1 MNSLFYC
8 GIKNKEILNDFIDK
22 LDTFSESN
30 SKTIYI
36 LDKPLGNDGKIEE
49 YDYVEKA
56 ILLIPNQ
63 KILLINYGRYC
74 DEFEDFADDFIDDL
88 EFLSKRY
95 NYQKS
100 NVLVII

>member
-49 YDYVEKA
+49 
-56 ILLIPNQ
+56 
-63 KILLINYGRYC
+63 
-74 DEFEDFADDFIDDL
+74 
-88 EFLSKRY
+88 
-95 NYQKS
+95 
-100 NVLVII
+100 